1 MMSGFVVPPGAETN
15 LAANM
20 QNTLGALIESPVF
33 EDGIGTIYFEAIN
46 NLSTKPAQI
55 TIEITTNMVDTASGV
70 PVHILANS
78 ETGELLYDWQLLDEL
93 GFDAKNI
100 NEFTRYRRT
109 LDYRGGIKLRL
120 RRSGSVNPMDFPTP
134 DSSLIVIDN
143 IRVSSPPAD
152 VCFSFPESPF
162 APGYPAATSPLTVH
176 CIVGNVDTST
186 PTTART
192 VKVCTRWRYL
202 DQIIGNWKTNTMS
215 YIEGTGDGLG
225 NGEVYQA
232 TLPPPGEVGDLEYF
246 FICEFGAGHYSSP
259 DYTQTGLNGY
269 PYPPEGSTS
278 RLFRNTPN
286 EMSIRL
292 RPYAS
297 TYGAVTIET
306 DQFESGITMTLIGDH
321 LWQGLVPTGPH
332 TLTNLSWR
340 LKATGQ
346 YQADTGTYST
356 GTTYWASH
364 ESREPRFIPHSG
376 TCEKTGPEERF
387 GLRIESGGYV
397 SLTLNEQTLSYR
409 ACRAEHQNFNTWPT
423 EAEIFS
429 ESTSRQFPQKDV
441 NTFNRWPT
449 NTDQT
454 ASEFFASAVS
464 STNLFFASPFL
475 TPNQWVAGGAAY
487 ESERREADALNK
499 PANTTGFCNLAL
511 RLKGGEKALDLGY
524 IRNHISSQVAG
535 LKEVSFKCRLA
546 QSSNYR
552 DVAYNRNE
560 LSKSNYLIRATA
572 KMHAPMSPGQPSVSL
587 IGYYQ
592 SPGTFYEY
600 RVTQFPDSRNA
611 VFGHDARTG
620 HQLIKWVDGTSMHV
634 GTPITYVQGTQS
646 LSNSVTLEMRLF
658 TANDG
663 ATVIRCLFNSY
674 TRIYATD
681 SSTPLSAGSYGI
693 LSAEGRA
700 SFTDMYLQPTTD
712 NADATGAAALV
723 LDPSSGANFS
733 TQVED
738 WYLPAGRYEA
748 QSIFTPYGIY
758 ALTPMQ
764 KIGIFLQQTSEDF
777 SGEPSS
783 QWTLAHEAI
792 VREFD
797 YTRIILPVQHW
808 CPHFVKIQVTEGID
822 DVVVDEV
829 SLTSWR
835 GQTSGSPAED
845 EWLTTSAW
853 VVSNNAERAHI
864 VQMDSSRAKPSEVQQ
879 IRSPLTTR
887 GHSGISFDYRVLR
900 SPTRL
905 TVQAADAATPETW
918 TDIVALTLTNET
930 AWTSVFAPTGAPSNG
945 YLRVINEPTS
955 GEASLVEIDDVIV
968 WSYTPLAT
976 ADWRAYN
983 ARITDHDKTRITLDM
998 SKTCFLNHSPT
1009 QEACPPQYR
1018 EDPYLQSPA
1027 LATGLGTLSFLARA
1041 YDTNQT
1047 ASLVVYATTN
1057 GLDAPFGQW
1066 FEIHRFEN
1074 IDGPLYKR
1082 LAFTADGGN
1091 SYHAIR
1097 LVNKLSEGS
1106 PRVCL
1111 EEVVI
1116 EEPPHPDAD
1125 IVSIN
1130 TALPDQ
1136 TYLSSGTNIAF
1147 TIRLAGRFGLRQA
1160 DPDASAGTYPTI
1172 GVTVNGEIGWARLC
1186 GLTMEE
1192 TENGWRTD
1200 AMFSYAV
1207 KPGDMADPLTLSA
1220 LKGAPRKGDAYAWNN
1235 HGWEVFND
1243 ETLANAVWRFN
1254 RPQMTTSDRYDA
1266 DLSLA
1271 NVVVKT
1277 LMIAPETPSE
1287 LWATDSASLRIQT
1300 DRPVESA
1307 NVTLTVWSSDPS
1319 VLRVGVPPG
1328 QESVSVSIDPGCSE
1342 ATVPIYGVSPGIAC
1356 LHVRRTGYDQDH
1368 STAPPTNDVR
1378 KMVSVLQPLQQWS
1391 ELGELLTEGGL
1402 YHMEHCAPNA
1412 GGASLVCDGSG
1423 MNKIFHFT
1431 SAPELVFTN
1440 LSLVVS
1446 NGATVVIENLSI
1458 NNSNNTNKL
1467 SAILAADGHP
1477 ENKLILIG
1485 RNSVSG
1491 GLCAAGLGVA
1501 EGNVLTVTSTEAE
1514 KGSLMACGGL
1524 LAAGIGGGLYDACG
1538 LISIGGYAV
1547 VSARGGD
1554 YCIGIGSGFGIEGGD
1569 VRVSEQAVVLA
1580 TGGRFFSFDAGPN
1593 NHGVPP
1599 ASLHF
1604 SGGLILTG
1612 HGVSGISGFVTDLHC
1627 STTVEGAIPDTWYML
1642 SRDGINIG
1650 FLYVA
1655 TADVGVH
1662 SISNVT
1668 QGGTYSL
1675 LPENGTTP
1683 VTFELIRKEPVL
1695 PQGIRGD
1702 TTLYLPWLRKFGL
1715 AETDLSLIESKH
1727 FDVAWLLDRNP
1738 LTFESAVFSI
1748 ADIHIEGPTIRGS
1761 LQLEAYSSNTGSQKI
1776 EHVNG
1781 KIVTYG
1787 AESLTEEF
1795 KELTACTISTL
1806 DGVFNF
1812 EIHCPD
1818 NIRFIRAAII
1828 FDE

>member
-1 MMSGFVVPPGAETN
+1 MISGFVVPPGSVTN

-20 QNTLGALIESPVF
+20 RNTLGALIESPVF
-33 EDGIGTIYFEAIN
+33 EDGIGTVYFEAIN
-46 NLSTKPAQI
+46 SLSTKPTQI
-55 TIEITTNMVDTASGV
+55 TVEITTNMIDAASGN
-70 PVHILANS
+70 PVHFLANS
-78 ETGELLYDWQLLDEL
+78 ETGELLYEWKPLDEL
-93 GFDAKNI
+93 TLAATEI
-100 NEFTRYRRT
+100 NQFTRYRRT
-109 LDYRGGIKLRL
+109 LDYRGRIKLRL
-120 RRSGSVNPMDFPTP
+120 RRSGTVYS
-134 DSSLIVIDN
+134 DSMLDASFTVIDN

-162 APGYPAATSPLTVH
+162 APGYPAATSPLTVR
-176 CIVGNVDTST
+176 CIVGNADTST

-202 DQIIGNWKTNTMS
+202 DQIIDNWKTNTMS
-215 YIEGTGDGLG
+215 HIEGTGDGLG

-232 TLPPPGEVGDLEYF
+232 TLPPPVEVGDLEYF
-246 FICEFGAGHYSSP
+246 FICEFGADHYSSP

-278 RLFRNTPN
+278 RLFRDNPT

-306 DQFESGITMTLIGDH
+306 DQLESGITMTLIGDS
-321 LWQGLVPTGPH
+321 LWQGLVPTSPH

-340 LKATGQ
+340 FKATGQ

-376 TCEKTGPEERF
+376 TCEKTGPEERL

-397 SLTLNEQTLSYR
+397 SLTLNDQTLSYR
-409 ACRAEHQNFNTWPT
+409 ACRAEYQNFNTWPT

-454 ASEFFASAVS
+454 ASEFFASAAS

-499 PANTTGFCNLAL
+499 PADTTGFCNLAL

-524 IRNHISSQVAG
+524 IRNHTSSQVDG
-535 LKEVSFKCRLA
+535 LKQVSFNCRLA
-546 QSSNYR
+546 QSSSYR

-600 RVTQFPDSRNA
+600 RVTQFPDTRNA
-611 VFGHDARTG
+611 ASGYDACTG
-620 HQLIKWVDGTSMHV
+620 HQLFKWVDGRPTHI
-634 GTPITYVQGTQS
+634 GTPITYMQGTQS
-646 LSNSVTLEMRLF
+646 ISNSVTLEMRLF
-658 TANDG
+658 TVNNDS
-663 ATVIRCLFNSY
+663 TVIRCLFNSY
-674 TRIYATD
+674 TRIFATD
-681 SSTPLSAGSYGI
+681 GASPLSAGSYGI

-700 SFTDMYLQPTTD
+700 SFTDMSLQPTTA
-712 NADATGAAALV
+712 NADATGAAVLV
-723 LDPSSGANFS
+723 LDSSSYANFS
-733 TQVED
+733 TQIEN

-748 QSIFTPYGIY
+748 QNIFTPYGIY
-758 ALTPMQ
+758 AIKPMQ

-777 SGEPSS
+777 SGEPSG
-783 QWTLAHEAI
+783 QWTLAHETT
-792 VREFD
+792 VPEFD

-808 CPHFVKIQVTEGID
+808 QPHFVKIQVTEGIA

-835 GQTSGSPAED
+835 GQPSGAPAED
-845 EWLTTSAW
+845 EWLATEAW
-853 VVSNNAERAHI
+853 VVSNNTERAHV
-864 VQMDSSRAKPSEVQQ
+864 VQMDSSRAKPSATQQ
-879 IRSPLTTR
+879 IRSPLSTR
-887 GHSGISFDYRVLR
+887 GHSGISFDYRVLQP
-900 SPTRL
+900 PTCL
-905 TVQAADAATPETW
+905 AVQTADAATPEIW
-918 TDIVALTLTNET
+918 SDIALLTLTNESSW
-930 AWTSVFAPTGAPSNG
+930 ASVFVTTGTPSNN
-945 YLRVINEPTS
+945 YLRVSNKPI
-955 GEASLVEIDDVIV
+955 GGQASLVELDDVTV
-968 WSYTPLAT
+968 WSYQPSTA

-983 ARITDHDKTRITLDM
+983 AKVTDYDEARVALDM
-998 SKTCFLNHSPT
+998 SKACFLNHSPT
-1009 QEACPPQYR
+1009 QEAAPPQYR
-1018 EDPYLQSPA
+1018 EDPYLQSPV
-1027 LATGLGTLSFLARA
+1027 LTTGLGTLSFLARA
-1041 YDTNQT
+1041 YETNQT
-1047 ASLVVYATTN
+1047 ASLAVYATTN
-1057 GLDAPFGQW
+1057 GADAPFGQW

-1074 IDGPLYKR
+1074 IGRPLYER
-1082 LAFTADGGN
+1082 LSFTADEGN
-1091 SYHAIR
+1091 NYHAIR
-1097 LVNKLSEGS
+1097 LVNKLSEGA

-1125 IVSIN
+1125 IVSIT
-1130 TALPDQ
+1130 TALPGK
-1136 TYLSSGTNIAF
+1136 TYRSSGTNIEF

-1160 DPDASAGTYPTI
+1160 DPDVSAGTYPAI
-1172 GVTVNGEIGWARLC
+1172 GVTVNGEIGWAELR
-1186 GLTMEE
+1186 GLTAEE

-1200 AMFSYAV
+1200 AVFHYAV
-1207 KPGDMADPLTLSA
+1207 KPGDMAEPLTLSA
-1220 LKGAPRKGDAYAWNN
+1220 LKGSQRKGDAYAWDS
-1235 HGWEVFND
+1235 HGWDVFND

-1254 RPQMTTSDRYDA
+1254 RPQMAASDRYDA

-1277 LMIAPETPSE
+1277 LMIAPDTPSE

-1300 DRPVESA
+1300 DRPVENA
-1307 NVTLTVWSSDPS
+1307 NVILTVWSSDPN
-1319 VLRVGVPPG
+1319 VLRVGVPLG
-1328 QESVSVSIDPGCSE
+1328 QESVSVSIAPGCSE
-1342 ATVPIYGVSPGIAC
+1342 ATVPIHGVSPGIAS
-1356 LHVRRTGYDQDH
+1356 LHVQRTGDGQNH
-1368 STAPPTNDVR
+1368 SGGNPTNDVR
-1378 KMVSVLQPLQQWS
+1378 KVVSVLQPLQQWS
-1391 ELGELLTEGGL
+1391 ELGKVLTEGGL
-1402 YHMEHCAPNA
+1402 YHMGHCAPNA
-1412 GGASLVCDGSG
+1412 DGFSLVCDGG
-1423 MNKIFHFT
+1423 GVGTTFRFT
-1431 SAPELVFTN
+1431 SVPGLVFTN
-1440 LSLVVS
+1440 LSLAVS
-1446 NGATVVIENLSI
+1446 NGATVVIENLAI
-1458 NNSNNTNKL
+1458 DNSNNTNKL

-1477 ENKLILIG
+1477 ENKLMLAG

-1491 GLCAAGLGVA
+1491 GLCAAGLGVG
-1501 EGNVLTVTSTEAE
+1501 EGRTLTVTSTAKE

-1524 LAAGIGGGLYDACG
+1524 LAAGIGGGLYNACG
-1538 LISIGGYAV
+1538 LISIGGHAV

-1554 YCIGIGSGFGIEGGD
+1554 YCIGIGSGFGTEGGD
-1569 VRVSEQAVVLA
+1569 LRVNEQAVVLA
-1580 TGGRFFSFDAGPN
+1580 TGGRFFSLDAGPN
-1593 NHGVPP
+1593 NHGSPP

-1612 HGVSGISGFVTDLHC
+1612 HGTSGISGFVTDLHS
-1627 STTVEGAIPDTWYML
+1627 STTVEGTTPDTWYML
-1642 SRDGINIG
+1642 SRDGIDLG
-1650 FLYVA
+1650 LLYAA
-1655 TADVGVH
+1655 TTEIGVH

-1675 LPENGTTP
+1675 LPEDGIP
-1683 VTFELIRKEPVL
+1683 PIAFELTRRDPVL

-1702 TTLYLPWLRKFGL
+1702 TTLYLPWLQKFGL
-1715 AETDLSLIESKH
+1715 AEADLSVIESKH
-1727 FDVAWLLDRNP
+1727 FDTAWLLDRDP
-1738 LTFESAVFSI
+1738 STFESAEFSI
-1748 ADIHIEGPTIRGS
+1748 ADIRVEGPVIRGS
-1761 LQLEAYSSNTGSQKI
+1761 LRLEASSSDNGKQKI
-1776 EHVNG
+1776 ERING

-1787 AESLTEEF
+1787 ADSLAEEF
-1795 KELTACTISTL
+1795 KVLTECAISASE
-1806 DGVFNF
+1806 GVFNF
-1812 EIHCPD
+1812 EIPCPG
-1818 NIRFIRAAII
+1818 NTRFIRAAII